1 MHLHSPSFESRLR
14 ARVAAT
20 VRASPEL
27 RRQRGR
33 APKAPFSKTPAGR
46 VATRLMFTVIL
57 LSGMVLAGTT
67 QWPAEFQSAV
77 AAVWFL
83 YGALLVRARVWQTMY
98 DVPVLTALTLLPAP
112 GEVVVAWTRQRI
124 LRGSWGLVV
133 DALGTMTVIVAMNDP
148 ETLAWLALVPLA
160 ALLALVTFAL
170 GLWLT
175 FVPIPAVVYSVPW
188 VAIFAGLFLRNWAP
202 FRQAANWLVEQHS
215 STISLLLPTGWMPR
229 LGLVAATGGSWEYL
243 LLVLPA
249 VGLILSAR
257 RAYHRLLAGY
267 QPGPVALW
275 NSFQTPPAE
284 IKEQFDKFLEAQ
296 PGRAEARLAAE
307 VVRTRDFLR
316 PRLTPEGWIEGV
328 VFHWLTPRE
337 RVVMELACG
346 AFPRWTRNLLIG
358 GAMMMVG
365 VAGLPVAR
373 DLYANGGVA
382 LAGWTA
388 LAVGVIGIVL
398 ALPLG
403 SGYRRYYHLINVGG
417 INIPFGAMFPVSSK
431 ELARIATKARLVRAA
446 FALPV
451 FIAAGAVLGVV
462 SQTSIVTTVMIAL
475 KILLLG
481 TLASVFAQDI
491 SNTTGSNDTAN
502 VTLRSLGVI
511 LIVLVGAMG
520 LLGFG
525 IGFVASSMPWSALW
539 LLLAVALSK
548 GTGAAYAELH
558 ARRKFDLMTRPKQQ

>member
-1 MHLHSPSFESRLR
+1 MHLHSPPFENRLR

-20 VRASPEL
+20 VRASPDL

-33 APKAPFSKTPAGR
+33 APRAPFSKTPAGR

-57 LSGMVLAGTT
+57 LCGMVLAGTAK
-67 QWPAEFQSAV
+67 WPAEFQTVV
-77 AAVWFL
+77 AGLWFL
-83 YGALLVRARVWQTMY
+83 YGALLLRVRVMQTMY

-112 GEVVVAWTRQRI
+112 GEVVAAWSRQRI
-124 LRGSWGLVV
+124 LQGSWGLAV

-148 ETLAWLALVPLA
+148 GALAWLALVPLA

-175 FVPIPAVVYSVPW
+175 FVPVPPVLYSAPW
-188 VAIFAGLFLRNWAP
+188 VAIVAVLFLKNWAP
-202 FRQAANWLVEQHS
+202 FRQAAGWLIEQHS
-215 STISLLLPTGWMPR
+215 TTISLVLPTGWMPR
-229 LGLVAATGGSWEYL
+229 LGLVAATSGSWEYL

-249 VGLILSAR
+249 AGLIVSAR
-257 RAYHRLLAGY
+257 LAYHRLLASY
-267 QPGPVALW
+267 QPGPYALW
-275 NSFQTPPAE
+275 NSFQTPPE
-284 IKEQFDKFLEAQ
+284 EFKEHFDKFLEAQ
-296 PGRAEARLAAE
+296 PGRAEARIAAE

-328 VFHWLTPRE
+328 VFRWLTPRE
-337 RVVMELACG
+337 RVVMEMAG
-346 AFPRWTRNLLIG
+346 GTFPRWTRNLFIG
-358 GAMMMVG
+358 GALMVVG
-365 VAGLPVAR
+365 AATSPVALSLHSR
-373 DLYANGGVA
+373 GGVA
-382 LAGWTA
+382 LAGWA
-388 LAVGVIGIVL
+388 AVLGGLIGIVL

-403 SGYRRYYHLINVGG
+403 SGYRRYYQLVNVGG
-417 INIPFGAMFPVSSK
+417 INIPYGAMFPVSSK

-451 FIAAGAVLGVV
+451 FVATGVVMGVV
-462 SQTSIVTTVMIAL
+462 SQTSIAAAVVIAL

-481 TLASVFAQDI
+481 TIAGSFIQDVA
-491 SNTTGSNDTAN
+491 NTTGSNDTAN

-511 LIVLVGAMG
+511 LIVLVGAVG

-525 IGFVASSMPWSALW
+525 IGFVVSSMPWSALC

-548 GTGAAYAELH
+548 GCGAAYMELH